1 MIWMNLGLLGE
12 ELLKED
18 PWNSFAMIDGRMG
31 NCWRTCLQYIG
42 VWFMRTMHSSLTRIL
57 LYFSH
62 HMMLVMTT
70 VLLCLGIITRL
81 FFFWLL
87 FKIHSPNPINY
98 HLFTLTWMW
107 LLLLCLGMHKDSFF
121 LFFFF
126 LFNFYYR
133 LSHLTLLL
141 LIDTSTI
148 ILRFIYTN

>member
-12 ELLKED
+12 ELLNED

-81 FFFWLL
+81 FFFLFFWLIL
-87 FKIHSPNPINY
+87 KIHSPYPINY

-121 LFFFF
+121 LFF
-126 LFNFYYR
+126 
-133 LSHLTLLL
+133 LSFWLLL
-141 LIDTSTI
+141 
-148 ILRFIYTN
+148 